1 MNLKAPST
9 QSDHSQNL
17 YYCNGGA
24 EWMRN
29 PLVQLGKKKK
39 IMLHSCVIFV
49 YEKQNLI

>member
-39 IMLHSCVIFV
+39 R
-49 YEKQNLI
+49 